1 MRFPVLCPLTLEH
14 LRAEAVKPKSGHD
27 SFFFFFPSLYLDFDS
42 SRERHIPNTTSFT
55 RKRVEFGSA
64 TILEQQTPSEG
75 VSTRFTVEHSGF
87 SWRRW
92 VIGSIRSGNWKL
104 RSYVDQRTGHLYQ
117 STPSILQTTKASN
130 RNDVLSLFLVGGLN
144 SSRMIVPMR

>member
-1 MRFPVLCPLTLEH
+1 MSLDRDWQAQKQH
-14 LRAEAVKPKSGHD
+14 LLIMT
-27 SFFFFFPSLYLDFDS
+27 FFLFLLILLARDIYPTRHQLLRGRSRYLGQQQ
-42 SRERHIPNTTSFT
+42 T
-55 RKRVEFGSA
+55 RKQEFPG
-64 TILEQQTPSEG
+64 EG
-75 VSTRFTVEHSGF
+75 VSTRSYCVTRRFLFTFGGLWLLELAI
-87 SWRRW
+87 
-92 VIGSIRSGNWKL
+92 IGSIRSGICKL